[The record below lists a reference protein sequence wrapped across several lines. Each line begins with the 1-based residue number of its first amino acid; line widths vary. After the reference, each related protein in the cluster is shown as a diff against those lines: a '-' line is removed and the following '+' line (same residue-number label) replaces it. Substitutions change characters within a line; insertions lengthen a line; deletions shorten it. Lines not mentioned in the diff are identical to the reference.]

1 MQAKLKYRLYGEF
14 ADYEIN
20 ELIEWFRTEI
30 GLTPQNT
37 KSLKITIDWEPST
50 DGSV

>member
-14 ADYEIN
+14 ADYEVN
-20 ELIEWFRTEI
+20 ELIDWFKNEI

-37 KSLKITIDWEPST
+37 KSLKITIDWEPGT
-50 DGSV
+50 DA